1 MEKDNVKIFGVDI
14 VELYDYSISE
24 SYNFLKDKTDYLDNI
39 NEDEIQTIMYSCYKE
54 VYILLKDG
62 SLYKDNQKIMNN
74 IIALCFITC
83 LSIYAI
89 DKDRR
94 IYSLKKD
101 KSRGDFINNNNCK
114 YKKILFD
121 TLKIVALT
129 YEKTIKV
136 IGISMTDEIIDYE
149 KYMGVDDIGYIE
161 EENDIVIIKDN
172 KIMSLFLNNEYSSN
186 NISVEFNESND
197 NYMIF

>member
-1 MEKDNVKIFGVDI
+1 MDKDNIKIFGIDI
-14 VELYDYSISE
+14 VDLYDYSINK
-24 SYNFLKDKTDYLDNI
+24 SYNFLKEKTNYLDNI
-39 NEDEIQTIMYSCYKE
+39 KENDIKTIMYSYYKE

-62 SLYKDNQKIMNN
+62 SLYKDGKIIMNN
-74 IIALCFITC
+74 IIALCFITS

-89 DKDRR
+89 DKDKR
-94 IYSLKKD
+94 IYSLRKD
-101 KSRGDFINNNNCK
+101 KSRGDFINNNNYK

-149 KYMGVDDIGYIE
+149 KYMNVDDLGYIE
-161 EENDIVIIKDN
+161 EENDIVIIKNN
-172 KIMSLFLNNEYSSN
+172 KIMSLFLNNEYPSDTTN
-186 NISVEFNESND
+186 VELNKSND
-197 NYMIF
+197 DFKIF